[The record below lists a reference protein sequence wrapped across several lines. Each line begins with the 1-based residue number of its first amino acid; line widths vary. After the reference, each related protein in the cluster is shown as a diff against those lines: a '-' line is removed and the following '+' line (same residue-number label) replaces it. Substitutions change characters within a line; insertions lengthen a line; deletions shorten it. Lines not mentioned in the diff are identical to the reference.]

1 MEWKEKI
8 EELANEVMKN
18 LGPFYTEK
26 VYEEAFMHELRLNKI
41 PYERQRNIE
50 IIYKGYSIGTKKAD
64 CIINPG
70 KRENEYLVEIKVDK
84 NIGKQHKMQGEVYLL
99 SLNIENGCILNFN
112 TSNEKIELEEIKK
125 PERKWGYEI
134 ALPGKKSKKGIK
146 EILLESGKEVMD
158 YLGTEFQYYK
168 EPEEIYIKAVGVEL
182 RLKGINFHSVTYP
195 VLYKGQK
202 VDEYSYNYIFEDG
215 SAALI
220 FIYKDIKDIDEEAEI
235 LKMYNKIFGIKK
247 GYILALP
254 SNEKMD
260 VEVRELDS
268 MA

>member
-8 EELANEVMKN
+8 EELAKEVMKH

-41 PYERQRNIE
+41 PYERQRNIK
-50 IIYKGYSIGTKKAD
+50 ILYKGYSIGTKKAD

-70 KRENEYLVEIKVDK
+70 KRENEYLVEIKVHK

-112 TSNEKIELEEIKK
+112 TYKQKIELEEVKK
-125 PERKWGYEI
+125 PDRKWGV
-134 ALPGKKSKKGIK
+134 LPKKKSKTLDK
-146 EILLESGKEVMD
+146 ELLLKAGKEVMN
-158 YLGTEFQYYK
+158 YLGIEFQYEK
-168 EPEEIYIKAVGVEL
+168 NQEQKVEIYRNGVEVEL
-182 RLKGINFHSVTYP
+182 HLMGINFYSKTYP
-195 VLYKGQK
+195 IFYKDQK
-202 VDEYSYNYIFEDG
+202 VADYSYDYIFEDG

-220 FIYKDIKDIDEEAEI
+220 FIYKEIKDIDEETEI

-254 SNEKMD
+254 SNEKDD
-260 VEVRELDS
+260 VVVREVES
-268 MA
+268 

>member
-8 EELANEVMKN
+8 EELANEVMKH

-112 TSNEKIELEEIKK
+112 TSKQKIELEEVKK
-125 PERKWGYEI
+125 PDRKWGV
-134 ALPGKKSKKGIK
+134 LPKKKSKTLDK
-146 EILLESGKEVMD
+146 ELLLKAGKEVMN
-158 YLGTEFQYYK
+158 YLGIEFQYEK
-168 EPEEIYIKAVGVEL
+168 NQEQKVEIYRNGVEVEL
-182 RLKGINFHSVTYP
+182 HLMGINFYSTTYP
-195 VLYKGQK
+195 IFYKDQK
-202 VDEYSYNYIFEDG
+202 VADYSYDYIFEDG

-254 SNEKMD
+254 SNEKDD
-260 VEVRELDS
+260 VVVREVES
-268 MA
+268 

>member
-8 EELANEVMKN
+8 EELANEVMKH

-50 IIYKGYSIGTKKAD
+50 IIYKGYSIGIRTAD

-70 KRENEYLVEIKVDK
+70 KREEEFLVEMKRDTQIKK
-84 NIGKQHKMQGEVYLL
+84 TFIMQGEVYLI
-99 SLNIENGCILNFN
+99 SLNIERGCILNFN
-112 TSNEKIELEEIKK
+112 KSKGIVEIEEIKK
-125 PERKWGYEI
+125 PERKWRYEI

-168 EPEEIYIKAVGVEL
+168 EPEEIYINAVGVEL

-202 VDEYSYNYIFEDG
+202 VDEYPYNYIFEDG
-215 SAALI
+215 STANI
-220 FIYKDIKDIDEEAEI
+220 FVYKSSKDIDEEAEI

-254 SNEKMD
+254 SNEKDD
-260 VEVRELDS
+260 VVVREVES
-268 MA
+268 